1 MTRTTVRSRRSRDD
15 HAPRAEQKQLTRQAL
30 LDAALRLLADHSF
43 DSLSLREVTREVG
56 IVPTAFYRHFE
67 SMEELGLV
75 LVDESFRTMRRMV
88 RAARE
93 GAVPQAN
100 LIRRS
105 VETFVHY
112 VQAHRSYFRFIL
124 RERFGGVAS
133 IRGAIRNE
141 IRLFVSELATDLA
154 RFPDGDRWSTDDL
167 RMVAGLLVNIGVAAT
182 EQILELSS
190 RDPEGD
196 AEVMRSTEK
205 QMRYIVLAAPHW
217 RSKR

>member
-1 MTRTTVRSRRSRDD
+1 MSRTTVRRRREE

-30 LDAALRLLADHSF
+30 VDAALRLLSEQSF

-88 RAARE
+88 RAARD
-93 GAVPQAN
+93 GALPREK

-112 VQAHRSYFRFIL
+112 VRAHRPYFRFIL
-124 RERFGGVAS
+124 RERFGGVTS
-133 IRGAIRNE
+133 IRAAIRNE

-154 RFPDGDRWSTDDL
+154 RFPDADRYSVEDL
-167 RMVAGLLVNIGVAAT
+167 QMVARLLVNIAVAAT
-182 EQILELSS
+182 ERVLEE
-190 RDPEGD
+190 REDEQD
-196 AEVMRSTEK
+196 IMRSAERE
-205 QMRYIVLAAPHW
+205 MRYIVLAAPHW
-217 RSKR
+217 KSNP